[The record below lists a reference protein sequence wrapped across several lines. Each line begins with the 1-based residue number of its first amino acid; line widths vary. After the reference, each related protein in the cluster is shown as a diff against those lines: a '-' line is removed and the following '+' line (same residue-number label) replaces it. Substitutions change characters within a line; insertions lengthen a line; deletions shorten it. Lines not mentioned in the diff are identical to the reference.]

1 MVVNHAFFVSI
12 LKKGLSIKSPTIP
25 PITDIGQV
33 SIPDSNENFKFEL
46 VTPDKFY
53 ENYRTIWKTSSSNF
67 AVGQNGELS
76 FIGPMPKRPER
87 YNMTV
92 SALLMN
98 EKDIIATLDID
109 TVATVRGILE
119 IQLYYSYLHNLKLK

>member
-1 MVVNHAFFVSI
+1 MQLRQTPKKPASVVLNNGFICWI

-25 PITDIGQV
+25 PITNIGLV

-46 VTPDKFY
+46 VTPEKFY

-76 FIGPMPKRPER
+76 FLGPMPKRPER

-109 TVATVRGILE
+109 TVATVRGISK
-119 IQLYYSYLHNLKLK
+119 I